1 MKEQHALHRGLEDI
15 LEGYWL
21 AYEHKDIEKIKK
33 FLPPDG
39 NILFIGTGRDEKV
52 ESIDEFIKA
61 VERDFAQSE
70 KMEVELINFNA
81 ESAGSVAWTAVDLDA
96 KVTIGEQ
103 ILPLFVRFTAVL
115 ERIDGSWLFRQM
127 HLSFPSSDQKE
138 GESFPV
144 E

>member
-21 AYEHKDIEKIKK
+21 AYEQKDIEKIMK
-33 FLPPDG
+33 FLPDEG

-61 VERDFAQSE
+61 VKRDFEQSE
-70 KMEVELINFNA
+70 KMEVELKNFNA
-81 ESAGSVAWTAVDLDA
+81 DSAGSVAWTAVDLDA
-96 KVTIGEQ
+96 KVTVRGEV
-103 ILPLFVRFTAVL
+103 LPLFVRFTAVL
-115 ERIDGSWLFRQM
+115 ERISGSWLFRQM
-127 HLSFPSSDQKE
+127 HLSFPSSEQQE

-144 E
+144 Q